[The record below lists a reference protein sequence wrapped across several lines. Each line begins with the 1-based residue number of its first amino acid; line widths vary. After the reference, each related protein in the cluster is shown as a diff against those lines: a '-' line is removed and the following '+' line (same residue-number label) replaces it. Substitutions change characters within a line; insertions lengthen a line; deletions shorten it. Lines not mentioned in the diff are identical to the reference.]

1 MFGEF
6 FKLKAFKIDNFQ
18 ICNVVKRLD
27 LPLKIDLELSYTGT
41 FFVVYIYVLKNI
53 IFSFN
58 PKSCPKKLSQ
68 NKEFEEV
75 SKTLTGFKAEHSTQ
89 PNQG

>member
-1 MFGEF
+1 M
-6 FKLKAFKIDNFQ
+6 
-18 ICNVVKRLD
+18 
-27 LPLKIDLELSYTGT
+27 
-41 FFVVYIYVLKNI
+41 I

-58 PKSCPKKLSQ
+58 PKKLSQ